1 MPPLST
7 IHSNDN
13 QATLGTPRFA
23 CGWYETLPEPL
34 FPCVAAGDLS
44 FDMAVVGAGFT
55 GLACARRLAELYPEA
70 RIALIEAKRLGAAN
84 SGRNSGF
91 LLDISFYEHTT
102 PEIQA
107 AKTRLQEAGLG
118 ELNRVVTEQEIAC
131 EWQPWGNLY
140 GALGGED
147 EILLDRM
154 VERYRDAGK
163 ALEHWSAEQMAE
175 VTGSARFAR
184 GLFHPGTVL
193 VQPVKLI
200 RGLAATLPQNV
211 TLFENSPVETV
222 VHRNGG
228 YHLHTARSRIAVE
241 RLFLCA
247 NGGTPTL
254 GFGKHRQLQVA
265 TFAAMTPPL
274 VSDGPL
280 ADTAPFGLLP
290 VLPGGATL
298 RFTQDRRLIVRQGAA
313 FASSGYVSDAD
324 LNRFL
329 NEAARTL
336 ALHWPEL
343 ARTAFDYAWG
353 GIMSLTRNNAQLFGE
368 QEPGLF
374 VAAFCNGAGNTA
386 GTAAGKLLAEL
397 AAGEQGDLLAD
408 QMSLPR
414 PARLPPDFV
423 NGFVV
428 RHRIAQAK
436 RRLERLYASVDHP
449 SPGQEGRRQA

>member
-1 MPPLST
+1 
-7 IHSNDN
+7 
-13 QATLGTPRFA
+13 
-23 CGWYETLPEPL
+23 
-34 FPCVAAGDLS
+34 
-44 FDMAVVGAGFT
+44 
-55 GLACARRLAELYPEA
+55 
-70 RIALIEAKRLGAAN
+70 
-84 SGRNSGF
+84 
-91 LLDISFYEHTT
+91 
-102 PEIQA
+102 
-107 AKTRLQEAGLG
+107 LQEAGLR

-131 EWQPWGNLY
+131 ELQPWGNLY

-175 VTGSARFAR
+175 VTGSARFVR

-200 RGLAATLPQNV
+200 RGLTATLPQNV
-211 TLFENSPVETV
+211 VLFENSPVDTV

-254 GFGKHRQLQVA
+254 GFGKHRLLQVA

-274 VSDGPL
+274 ELDGLLSD
-280 ADTAPFGLLP
+280 TMPFGVLP
-290 VLPGGATL
+290 LLPGGATL

-313 FASSGYVSDAD
+313 FAPSGYVSDAD
-324 LNRFL
+324 LHRFL
-329 NEAARTL
+329 DEAARTL
-336 ALHWPEL
+336 AVHWPAL
-343 ARTAFDYAWG
+343 AGTAFDYVWG
-353 GIMSLTRNNAQLFGE
+353 GVMSLTRNNAQLFGE
-368 QEPGLF
+368 QGPGLF

-397 AAGEQGDLLAD
+397 AAGEQSDLLVD

-428 RHRIAQAK
+428 RHRIAQAR